1 MFRWTQ
7 FSLMSAFFGKKNAKL
22 DKEIQKFTIPSP
34 KVTSQQVIILVKIF
48 RINFFLKND
57 S

>member
-1 MFRWTQ
+1 
-7 FSLMSAFFGKKNAKL
+7 MSAFFGKKNAKL